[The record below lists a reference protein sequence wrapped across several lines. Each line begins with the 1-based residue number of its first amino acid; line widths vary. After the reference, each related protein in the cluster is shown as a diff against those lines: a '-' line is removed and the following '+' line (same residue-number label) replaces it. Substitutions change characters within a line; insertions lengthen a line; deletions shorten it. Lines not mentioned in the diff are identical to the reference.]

1 MINSHESLAS
11 ATSAPMHIHAELDF
25 QNRVICSY
33 SSFKY
38 IPLVTFADS
47 LCAFPSTL
55 TSCEKLWE
63 NQSDESDLG
72 SRFNGSFTEWGP
84 RSPWAPG
91 EQSGAWFWA
100 RWAPGFKATSRST
113 VGGAQVPRWVLP
125 LESFAAASNQPPPL
139 TLSTQ
144 RACFWAE
151 MHTDL
156 NNYEERAILGGR
168 LLAHPVRRR

>member
-1 MINSHESLAS
+1 
-11 ATSAPMHIHAELDF
+11 MHIRVELDF

-38 IPLVTFADS
+38 IPLVTFADFICAHS
-47 LCAFPSTL
+47 LQLSLPVRSYERTSRMSLILAASLMAPSL
-55 TSCEKLWE
+55 NGVLEARGP
-63 NQSDESDLG
+63 LG
-72 SRFNGSFTEWGP
+72 SRV
-84 RSPWAPG
+84 APG
-91 EQSGAWFWA
+91 FWA
-100 RWAPGFKATSRST
+100 GWAPGFKATSRST

-125 LESFAAASNQPPPL
+125 LESFAAAFNQSPPL
-139 TLSTQ
+139 TLSMQ